1 MTTANN
7 NIMKNTQKFSLNQLL
22 NSENVKKRATEILGD
37 RSAQFLASILQV
49 TKDNNYLSK
58 ADPNSVLQAAMVAAT
73 LDLPINNNLGF
84 AYIVPYKND
93 AQFQM
98 GWKGFVQLALRSG
111 QYKKINVIEIK
122 EGEINELKLDPL
134 REDYMFNYIQDP
146 SKRESA
152 KTVGYAAFFQLVNG
166 FEKTVYWT
174 KEAVTQHA
182 KKFSKS
188 FGYSTSAWQTNF
200 DAMAKKTVLKNMLSN
215 YGSLSVDYQMQKAIK
230 FDQAVVK
237 DFQTEEVDYADN
249 PNGKPIE
256 KVEGAIVEDTNKETK
271 KDPRALFGKI

>member
-1 MTTANN
+1 MEN
-7 NIMKNTQKFSLNQLL
+7 NITKQSNKFSLNQLL
-22 NSENVKKRATEILGD
+22 NSENVKKRTTEILGD

-58 ADPNSVLQAAMVAAT
+58 ADPNSVLQAEMVAAT

-134 REDYMFNYIQDP
+134 REDYMFNWIQDP
-146 SKRESA
+146 SKREAA

-200 DAMAKKTVLKNMLSN
+200 DAMAKKTVLKNMLAN

-230 FDQAVVK
+230 FDQSVVK
-237 DFQTEEVDYADN
+237 DFKVEEVEYPDN
-249 PNGKPIE
+249 PNGNPIE
-256 KVEGAIVEDTNKETK
+256 EVKGTIVGDQKKETE
-271 KDPRALFGKI
+271 KDPRALFSQK

>member
-1 MTTANN
+1 MEN
-7 NIMKNTQKFSLNQLL
+7 NITKQSNKFSLNQLL
-22 NSENVKKRATEILGD
+22 NSENVKKRTTEILGD

-134 REDYMFNYIQDP
+134 REDYMFNWIQDP
-146 SKRESA
+146 SKREAA

-188 FGYSTSAWQTNF
+188 FGYKTSAWQTNF

-230 FDQAVVK
+230 FDQSVVK
-237 DFQTEEVDYADN
+237 DFKVEEVEYPDN
-249 PNGKPIE
+249 PNGKPTE
-256 KVEGAIVEDTNKETK
+256 KPEATIVGDPKQETE
-271 KDPRALFGKI
+271 KDPRALFSK

>member
-1 MTTANN
+1 MTAPNN
-7 NIMKNTQKFSLNQLL
+7 NITKNTQKFSLNNLL
-22 NSENVKKRATEILGD
+22 NSENVKKRATEILGA
-37 RSAQFLASILQV
+37 RAPQFLASILQV

-134 REDYMFNYIQDP
+134 REDYMFNWIQDP
-146 SKRESA
+146 SKREAA

-200 DAMAKKTVLKNMLSN
+200 DAMAKKTVLKNMLAN

-230 FDQAVVK
+230 FDQSVVK
-237 DFQTEEVDYADN
+237 DFKVEEVEYPDN
-249 PNGKPIE
+249 PNGNPIE
-256 KVEGAIVEDTNKETK
+256 EVKGTIVGDQKKETE
-271 KDPRALFGKI
+271 KDPRALFSQK